1 MNEDRA
7 LVLFRAITDIR
18 EEYIEEA
25 ALPRIRRVTLPRL
38 AGLAAACF
46 LLLAGGTYLL
56 AVLGVVPLGPAAGG
70 GSSKEKGSFMYY
82 AGPILPLTAPEG
94 TELAAARCVTLDFTG
109 YSGASPSPYVRKIT
123 VIDEYLL
130 TNPTGE
136 DRSYTLYYPVVT
148 SPQEEGLPAVTLDGM
163 PVETEC
169 ILGPGTNRQGRAP
182 RLNDWEDYKAWLED
196 GYLDRALAEP
206 PSLDI
211 PVVVYELR
219 DRWGERSEDVK
230 NPTLNMEFTI
240 DRAKTAVLTFGFNGG
255 TNDLATG
262 MCQRH
267 CSVPR
272 KGARGDGQSAWLLV
286 LGEDIGD
293 YTLRAYTDGSCT
305 VPTEEA
311 GGTVVRYASTLG
323 EMVRQL
329 HLLSQELEE
338 AATVGMP
345 PETAEEIRRSAAAA
359 GLIAAHWREIGLLEG
374 NYTRFWQSADG
385 SLEEEFNRLRD
396 RRVLYVRFTLH
407 IPAGESRR
415 LTVTAPK
422 HPSYDF
428 SGTQRD
434 LRRNGYDLTPRLGS
448 PLAFTQQEAMLE
460 GWEYIIILDQNFG
473 FDPEKGV
480 LQVTL
485 DPAVEHY
492 FIEVDAKKQK

>member
-7 LVLFRAITDIR
+7 LVLFDALTNVR

-56 AVLGVVPLGPAAGG
+56 AVLGIVPLGPAAGG
-70 GSSKEKGSFMYY
+70 GSSQEKGSFMYY

-109 YSGASPSPYVRKIT
+109 YSGGSPSPYVRKIT
-123 VIDEYLL
+123 VTDEYLL

-136 DRSYTLYYPVVT
+136 DRSYTLYYPVVM
-148 SPQEEGLPAVTLDGM
+148 SPQDESVPTVAADGT

-169 ILGPGTNRQGRAP
+169 IVGPFTDRQGRMP
-182 RLNDWEDYKAWLED
+182 TLKEWRDYKAWLED
-196 GYLDRALAEP
+196 GYLDRALSEP

-219 DRWGERSEDVK
+219 DRWGDRSEEVT
-230 NPTLNMEFTI
+230 NPTLNMEVTI
-240 DRAKTAVLTFGFNGG
+240 DRAKTAVLTYGFNGG
-255 TNDLATG
+255 TSDPATG
-262 MCQRH
+262 YCSRH

-272 KGARGDGQSAWLLV
+272 KGYRGDGQSAWLLV

-293 YTLRAYTDGSCT
+293 YALRAYTNGSCT

-311 GGTVVRYASTLG
+311 GGTVVRYTSTLG
-323 EMVRQL
+323 EMLRQL
-329 HLLSQELEE
+329 YLQSLDLEE
-338 AATVGMP
+338 AVSAGMP
-345 PETAEEIRRSAAAA
+345 PELAEEIRSFSGA
-359 GLIAAHWREIGLLEG
+359 GDLIAAHWGETGLLEG
-374 NYTRFWQSADG
+374 DYARFRQSCDG
-385 SLEEEFNRLRD
+385 SLEEEFGRLRE
-396 RRVLYVRFTLH
+396 RRVLYVRFTLS

-415 LTVTAPK
+415 VAVTAEK
-422 HPSYDF
+422 RPSYDYTG
-428 SGTQRD
+428 SQRD
-434 LRRNGYDLTPRLGS
+434 LRRNGYDLSPRLGS

-460 GWEYIIILDQNFG
+460 GWEYIVILDQNFG
-473 FDPEKGV
+473 FDPEKGI